1 MRSKYL
7 WKFNFTFRREKKMTN
22 TQSSHSPIQFRSRDW
37 VLNQATEEELREHLQ
52 QLLVAQRAQHE
63 ELMAVVEVSSPV

>member
-1 MRSKYL
+1 MQSKDL

-37 VLNQATEEELREHLQ
+37 VLNQATEEELLEYLNC
-52 QLLVAQRAQHE
+52 LLVAQRA
-63 ELMAVVEVSSPV
+63 SKKS